1 MRSQRAGPDLVTEH
15 ESTFYVPGTVGSKG
29 SKYLLSHR
37 VYGLAR
43 GNNDKQIQT
52 SNMGSSEKIYDVK
65 PRLSAREVCLF
76 REGR

>member
-1 MRSQRAGPDLVTEH
+1 MRLQRAGPDLVTEH

-43 GNNDKQIQT
+43 GNNDKYKHLT
-52 SNMGSSEKIYDVK
+52 WEAVRKYMM
-65 PRLSAREVCLF
+65 
-76 REGR
+76 